1 MSQDQQDR
9 LQRLRA
15 ARGEAATRLE
25 PVQRGRGS
33 WPSGLQSP
41 QGRSRGHGGALV
53 GLILLA
59 VIAAGAIGAVAYAL
73 HQFHSSTGGPKK
85 TVAFVVRQGEGVN
98 DIANDLQKEGLLSG
112 GLNSMLFRLYYQ
124 FSGNPSSIIAGKHML
139 NSDMSMD
146 QIATALS
153 KVPPIPTAVPTQN
166 QYHILAGKRADEVA
180 AILNTYHIAS
190 YDAVTAQVKK
200 WNYDYWFL
208 KGLPANASLEGF
220 LAPGEYT
227 LLPNSSPHSVV
238 ALMLRQFGQDFTPA
252 MAAEAK
258 AQGHSVFDVVTM
270 ASIVQRESSLP
281 NVQKAIAGVL
291 WNRLK
296 EANASVVARKLNA
309 DPTVQYALGYSST
322 EKTWWR
328 KTLTTDDYN
337 IDSPYNTYLN
347 PGLPAG
353 PISNPGPSALAAALN
368 PTPSKWLFYYA
379 AVDKKGKSVTYFC
392 ETYSCH
398 LNGDGVP
405 VQ

>member
-1 MSQDQQDR
+1 M
-9 LQRLRA
+9 
-15 ARGEAATRLE
+15 
-25 PVQRGRGS
+25 
-33 WPSGLQSP
+33 
-41 QGRSRGHGGALV
+41 
-53 GLILLA
+53 GLILVT
-59 VIAAGAIGAVAYAL
+59 VIAAGAIGAMRYAL
-73 HQFHSSTGGPKK
+73 RQFHSSAGGPKK
-85 TVAFVVRQGEGVN
+85 TVAFVVRQGEGVSG
-98 DIANDLQKEGLLSG
+98 IADDLQKEGLLSG
-112 GLNSMLFRLYYQ
+112 GLNSLLFRLYYQ
-124 FSGNPSSIIAGKHML
+124 VSGDPSSIIAGKHML
-139 NSDMSMD
+139 NSAMSID

-153 KVPPIPTAVPTQN
+153 RMPPIPTALPTQN
-166 QYHILAGKRADEVA
+166 QFHILAGKRAEEVA

-190 YDAVTAQVKK
+190 YDAVMAQVKK
-200 WNYDYWFL
+200 GNYNYWFL

-227 LLPNSSPHSVV
+227 FLPHSSPHSVV

-252 MAAEAK
+252 MAAETK
-258 AQGHSVFDVVTM
+258 ARGRSLYDVVTM
-270 ASIVQRESSLP
+270 ASIVQKESSLP

-296 EANASVVARKLNA
+296 AANASVVAGKLNA
-309 DPTVQYALGYSST
+309 DPTVQYALGYSGR

-328 KTLTTDDYN
+328 KTLTSADYT

-353 PISNPGPSALAAALN
+353 PISNPGPTALAAALN
-368 PTPSKWLFYYA
+368 PTPSRWLFYYA

-392 ETYSCH
+392 QTYSCH

>member
-1 MSQDQQDR
+1 M
-9 LQRLRA
+9 
-15 ARGEAATRLE
+15 
-25 PVQRGRGS
+25 
-33 WPSGLQSP
+33 
-41 QGRSRGHGGALV
+41 
-53 GLILLA
+53 
-59 VIAAGAIGAVAYAL
+59 
-73 HQFHSSTGGPKK
+73 
-85 TVAFVVRQGEGVN
+85 
-98 DIANDLQKEGLLSG
+98 
-112 GLNSMLFRLYYQ
+112 
-124 FSGNPSSIIAGKHML
+124 
-139 NSDMSMD
+139 
-146 QIATALS
+146 
-153 KVPPIPTAVPTQN
+153 
-166 QYHILAGKRADEVA
+166 
-180 AILNTYHIAS
+180 
-190 YDAVTAQVKK
+190 AQVKT
-200 WNYDYWFL
+200 WNYDYRFL
-208 KGLPANASLEGF
+208 NGLPANASLEGF

-227 LLPNSSPHSVV
+227 LLPHSSPHSVV
-238 ALMLRQFGQDFTPA
+238 ALMLRQFGRDFTPA

-258 AQGHSVFDVVTM
+258 AQGHSVYDVVTM

-296 EANASVVARKLNA
+296 AANASVVARKLNA

-322 EKTWWR
+322 EKPWWR
-328 KTLTTDDYN
+328 KTLTTDDYT